1 MLAPRGLPSSLA
13 ISLAGTLTTV
23 DVVAR
28 RASRSMSDVL
38 MSSSPPGRTSGS
50 NLSSDGRFMA
60 STARGD
66 RITGEPTGRSEITTV
81 QLQVPP
87 RISGP

>member
-1 MLAPRGLPSSLA
+1 MFAARGLPSELA

-23 DVVAR
+23 RSV
-28 RASRSMSDVL
+28 RAGSRLISEEL
-38 MSSSPPGRTSGS
+38 ISSSPPGRTSPS
-50 NLSSDGRFMA
+50 NLSSDGKFIA
-60 STARGD
+60 STARGE